1 MSYLRTIVALLL
13 CLLAAPCWAD
23 ITDAALHVTFN
34 TNGNDVT
41 ANARHMTAVGT
52 PVHTAGKIGNG
63 AIGVNATNYYTLAN
77 PTWLN
82 GDATYTIACW
92 ARKSSFVTNTAAISW
107 GDANIG
113 TGVLILYPYD
123 AFNGNGVRGYTR
135 SLTPWDRNDSLPPIN
150 EWCFFC
156 QRVLSTSSAKL
167 DTYVPSNTTWR
178 QNTTAVNCACPA
190 TMTELRVGNL
200 HTSGAQGFDGDVD
213 ELWVF
218 TRDVSDAEVIEL
230 MNWSPT
236 FRPITSSLPGISV
249 VDRMRGSIP

>member
-113 TGVLILYPYD
+113 
-123 AFNGNGVRGYTR
+123 
-135 SLTPWDRNDSLPPIN
+135 LTPWDRNDSLPPIN

-213 ELWVF
+213 DLWVF
-218 TRDVSDAEVIEL
+218 TRDISDAEVIEL
-230 MNWSPT
+230 MNH
-236 FRPITSSLPGISV
+236 SSA
-249 VDRMRGSIP
+249 SIVLRNQRLRSQ